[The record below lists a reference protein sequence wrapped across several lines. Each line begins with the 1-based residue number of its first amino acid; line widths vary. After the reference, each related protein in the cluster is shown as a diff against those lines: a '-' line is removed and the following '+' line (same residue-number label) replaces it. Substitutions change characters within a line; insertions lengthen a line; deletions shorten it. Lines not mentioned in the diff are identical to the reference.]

1 MLKKKKE
8 KKVKKSDPLESHHF
22 VKKHLESEDDTDLQE
37 KKLDEVS
44 EHLVEIYKN
53 KDGSLPD
60 MKHFEK
66 TKSQRSVRAFFTLL
80 FACIFF
86 GAVLLGGFFYLGP
99 KQNFSKDGVT
109 VEIVSEDALV
119 SGELVRYRIRYRNS
133 ETVPIT
139 KVKLVVRY
147 PAGFQFSES
156 SIPASNDTNTEWD
169 LGTLAAGESGFFDL
183 YGRVYGDFGSEESI
197 RVFLNY
203 TPANFSSEFQSVSL
217 AKLVFDE
224 SPVALNISGPTSV
237 LKGQMASLV
246 FTVTS
251 REATSSLQNL
261 SLVVEPGDG
270 LVKKNSN
277 PESDNFGTWTWSIPN
292 LSEEKNITVGSVF
305 SPSSDAKEYT
315 FKAKIVG
322 SPKGIGGDQKTFVF
336 AEKEYTV
343 SFEESEILGQF
354 SINGATDSLSVTPGE
369 TLSILAAVKN
379 NLPSNIT
386 NVRASVILDAP
397 SFQDKS
403 ILNYAKIEDKN
414 NNSIQGQQVGTDIRR
429 GVVAWDKS
437 HISSLGIL
445 VPNAEVPFAFRLPL
459 KSREESPL
467 QSFKEHRMTATFEVQ
482 YEKDGAKQ
490 TFVSVPIDIT
500 INSDVQFDATLQKQ
514 VVDKKDTFDVSWD
527 ISSMPHEI
535 QNIEISAQ
543 IFGDIT
549 WKGEKLSASLGKIEF
564 DAKEKK
570 LLWKIDKL
578 TPSMAT
584 EKATFSFVRKS
595 FNSTQTQL
603 ISKVQIKG
611 KDMVTGKDILLVEKE
626 IPNSP

>member
-1 MLKKKKE
+1 MLKKKRD
-8 KKVKKSDPLESHHF
+8 KKGKNSDPLESHHF
-22 VKKHLESEDDTDLQE
+22 VKKHLESEDEIDLNE

-44 EHLVEIYKN
+44 EQLVEIYKN
-53 KDGSLPD
+53 QDGSLPD

-86 GAVLLGGFFYLGP
+86 VGVALAGVFYLGP

-109 VEIVSEDALV
+109 VEIASEEAPV
-119 SGELVRYRIRYRNS
+119 SGELARYRIRYRNS
-133 ETVPIT
+133 ESVPIT
-139 KVKLVVRY
+139 KVKLVVHY
-147 PAGFQFSES
+147 PTGFQFTES
-156 SIPASNDTNTEWD
+156 SKPASNDTNTQWD
-169 LGTLAAGESGFFDL
+169 LGTLEAGESGFFDL

-203 TPANFSSEFQSVSL
+203 TPANFSSEFQSVSV
-217 AKLVFDE
+217 AKLVFDQ
-224 SPVALNISGPTSV
+224 SPVTLSISGPSTV
-237 LKGQMASLV
+237 LKGQMVSLV
-246 FTVTS
+246 FTLTS

-261 SLVVEPGDG
+261 VLIVEPGEG
-270 LVKKNSN
+270 MVKKTSN
-277 PESDNFGTWTWSIPN
+277 PESDNFGTWTWSIPS
-292 LSEEKNITVGSVF
+292 LIGEKSIAIGSVF
-305 SPSSDAKEYT
+305 SPSSDAKEYS
-315 FKAKIVG
+315 FKAKVVG
-322 SPKGIGGDQKTFVF
+322 SPVSAAGGQKTFVF
-336 AEKEYTV
+336 TEKEYTV
-343 SFEESEILGQF
+343 SFEDSEILGQF
-354 SINGATDSLSVTPGE
+354 SINGATDALNVTPGE

-403 ILNYAKIEDKN
+403 ILNYAKIGDKN

-429 GVVAWDKS
+429 GTIAWDKS
-437 HISSLGIL
+437 NIASLGTVSSNTEI
-445 VPNAEVPFAFRLPL
+445 PFAFTLPL
-459 KSREESPL
+459 KTREEAPL
-467 QSFKEHRMTATFEVQ
+467 QSFKEHKITATFEVQ
-482 YEKDGAKQ
+482 YEKDGNKQ

-500 INSDVQFDATLQKQ
+500 INSDVQFESTVLKQ

-535 QNIEISAQ
+535 QNVEISGQ
-543 IFGDIT
+543 IFGDIA
-549 WKGEKLSASLGKIEF
+549 WKGEKLTASLGKIEF
-564 DAKEKK
+564 DVKEKK

-578 TPSMAT
+578 TPSMTAQ
-584 EKATFSFVRKS
+584 KASFSFVRNS

-611 KDMVTGKDILLVEKE
+611 KDVVTGKEILLLEKE
-626 IPNSP
+626 VANSL